1 MTVPPDDRPKDFI
14 PRSPVDPT
22 PDEERRHNL
31 HVAACALLLEL
42 AQADD
47 DFNEG
52 ERSHIEAV
60 VRRHLGLD
68 AETASA
74 LIELAEHER
83 RAASDIEQFAAL
95 VRESYDEGQRALLAE
110 IMWGVVSADGRIGHS
125 EGRILGRIAR
135 LLELKPGFLSEP
147 RRRPDTD

>member
-1 MTVPPDDRPKDFI
+1 M
-14 PRSPVDPT
+14 PREPT
-22 PDEERRHNL
+22 SREEERHRL

-42 AQADD
+42 AQADAE
-47 DFNEG
+47 FNEI
-52 ERSHIEAV
+52 ERSHIEVV

-83 RAASDIEQFAAL
+83 RSSPGVEEFASL

-110 IMWGVVSADGRIGHS
+110 IMWGVVSADGRIGRH
-125 EGRILGRIAR
+125 EGHILGRIAS
-135 LLELKPGFLSEP
+135 LLELKPGFLSEA
-147 RRRPDTD
+147 RRRREGD

>member
-1 MTVPPDDRPKDFI
+1 MVPPGDKPNGLA
-14 PRSPVDPT
+14 PRSPYEPT
-22 PDEERRHNL
+22 PDEEQRHSL

-47 DFNEG
+47 DFSDV

-68 AETASA
+68 AETASS
-74 LIELAEHER
+74 LIELAELER
-83 RAASDIEQFAAL
+83 RAASDVEQFAAL

-110 IMWGVVSADGRIGHS
+110 IMWGVVSADGQIGHG

-135 LLELKPGFLSEP
+135 LLELKPGFLSEA
-147 RRRPDTD
+147 RRRPDAH

>member
-1 MTVPPDDRPKDFI
+1 MQVPPADKPNGLMPLT
-14 PRSPVDPT
+14 PREPT
-22 PDEERRHNL
+22 PAEEQRHRL

-47 DFNEG
+47 EFNEL

-68 AETASA
+68 AETAAA
-74 LIELAEHER
+74 LIELAEQER
-83 RAASDIEQFAAL
+83 KAAAGVEEFAAL

-110 IMWGVVSADGRIGHS
+110 IMWGVVFADGKIGRD
-125 EGRILGRIAR
+125 EGRILGRIAG
-135 LLELKPGFLSEP
+135 LLELRPGFLSEA
-147 RRRPDTD
+147 RRRPDAN

>member
-1 MTVPPDDRPKDFI
+1 MSVPPGDRPHDLM

-22 PDEERRHNL
+22 PDEEQRHSL

-42 AQADD
+42 AKADD
-47 DFNEG
+47 DFSEV

-83 RAASDIEQFAAL
+83 QAAADVEQFAAL

-125 EGRILGRIAR
+125 EGRILGRIAS
-135 LLELKPGFLSEP
+135 LLELKPGFLSEA
-147 RRRPDTD
+147 RRRPDSD